1 MLCKKAYK
9 QLIFYATV
17 TTTQINIVTNNID
30 NRLYVSLLWISNKT
44 KLFKAVILNYL

>member
-17 TTTQINIVTNNID
+17 TKTQINIVTN
-30 NRLYVSLLWISNKT
+30 SLT
-44 KLFKAVILNYL
+44 TDYILSVL